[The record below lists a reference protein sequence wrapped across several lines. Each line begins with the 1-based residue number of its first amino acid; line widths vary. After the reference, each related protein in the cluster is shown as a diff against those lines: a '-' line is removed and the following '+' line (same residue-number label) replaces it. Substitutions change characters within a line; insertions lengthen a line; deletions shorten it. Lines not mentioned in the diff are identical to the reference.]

1 MKKLSKRWISLFLS
15 LLMFCTSIPVYAE
28 DVQTAM
34 VVFEP
39 MEHGTITVDGE
50 DVTGQE
56 REVSI
61 GDTVSYQVTA
71 EDGYVVDYVTTA
83 YEDGSSKQE
92 TVGYQEYSNTV
103 VVSQD
108 MDITA
113 VITEVETQT
122 EEKPAVSEGS
132 TEGSSGEV
140 SGEVSKETEES
151 SGEVSKETEE
161 SSESSSESGT
171 GKLWAY

>member
-56 REVSI
+56 REILSLIKSRQKMVMLS
-61 GDTVSYQVTA
+61 
-71 EDGYVVDYVTTA
+71 TTLLPHMRMVLP
-83 YEDGSSKQE
+83 SKKPLDIR
-92 TVGYQEYSNTV
+92 NTP
-103 VVSQD
+103 
-108 MDITA
+108 
-113 VITEVETQT
+113 TQL
-122 EEKPAVSEGS
+122 S
-132 TEGSSGEV
+132 
-140 SGEVSKETEES
+140 
-151 SGEVSKETEE
+151 
-161 SSESSSESGT
+161 
-171 GKLWAY
+171 